1 MADLLFDHAI
11 VTFLYPSLTPLRLFG
26 FTYLLISCLIG
37 FDFNQTNKINM
48 GRGGGSVG
56 RAVALDARGPRFES
70 SHQQTFIS
78 DIYLYTVNC
87 FEKPKIKEKRPRMA
101 HF

>member
-48 GRGGGSVG
+48 GSGGVTVG
-56 RAVALDARGPRFES
+56 RAVTPDSRGLQFEF
-70 SHQQTFIS
+70 SHRQKSILN
-78 DIYLYTVNC
+78 IY
-87 FEKPKIKEKRPRMA
+87 
-101 HF
+101 